1 MEKSNLVV
9 PLERPNCNPMDL
21 PFLQRFACFGTLI
34 FKGDKTGTNN
44 NGGVKFGGAFAD
56 RISWFDGQSLY

>member
-44 NGGVKFGGAFAD
+44 NGGVKFGEG
-56 RISWFDGQSLY
+56 RCVR